1 MIEAKAD
8 RHHPSALYDNLP
20 ARGENTMYQ
29 TKEQDWKLFRK
40 KLPLWQEA
48 YMDKL
53 NQEYIR
59 LLSGEGLASDKF
71 WELEKRIRTDK
82 KSVGVVADMRR
93 SQMYSNLL
101 SLLVNEIIREDDLDG
116 FSQELSESLIN
127 VAGHFKDPAQ
137 QI

>member
-71 WELEKRIRTDK
+71 WELEKRIREDK
-82 KSVGVVADMRR
+82 RSIGVVADMRR

-101 SLLVNEIIREDDLDG
+101 SLLANEIIREDDLEG
-116 FSQELSESLIN
+116 FSEELSETVKY
-127 VAGHFKDPAQ
+127 VAWQSKAFADR
-137 QI
+137 I

>member
-59 LLSGEGLASDKF
+59 ILSGEGLASDKF
-71 WELEKRIRTDK
+71 WELEKRIWEDK
-82 KSVGVVADMRR
+82 RSIGVVADMRR

-101 SLLVNEIIREDDLDG
+101 SLLVNEIIREDDLEG
-116 FSQELSESLIN
+116 FSEELSETVKY
-127 VAGHFKDPAQ
+127 VAWQSKAFAER
-137 QI
+137 I

>member
-1 MIEAKAD
+1 
-8 RHHPSALYDNLP
+8 
-20 ARGENTMYQ
+20 MYQ
-29 TKEQDWKLFRK
+29 VKEQDWKLFRQ

-59 LLSGEGLASDKF
+59 LLSGEGPASEKF
-71 WELEKRIRTDK
+71 WGLEKRIRMDK

-101 SLLVNEIIREDDLDG
+101 SLLVDEIIREDDLDG
-116 FSQELSESLIN
+116 FSEELAKTIKYVVRQSKEFAERI
-127 VAGHFKDPAQ
+127 
-137 QI
+137 

>member
-71 WELEKRIRTDK
+71 WELEKRIREDK
-82 KSVGVVADMRR
+82 RSIGVAVDMRR

-101 SLLVNEIIREDDLDG
+101 SLMANEIIQEDDLDG
-116 FSQELSESLIN
+116 FSEELAETIKYAARQSKGFAERI
-127 VAGHFKDPAQ
+127 
-137 QI
+137 

>member
-1 MIEAKAD
+1 
-8 RHHPSALYDNLP
+8 
-20 ARGENTMYQ
+20 MYQ
-29 TKEQDWKLFRK
+29 VKEKDWKLFRQ

-71 WELEKRIRTDK
+71 WELEKRIREDK
-82 KSVGVVADMRR
+82 RSVGVVADMRR

-101 SLLVNEIIREDDLDG
+101 SLLVNEIIREEELEG
-116 FSQELSESLIN
+116 FSEKLTETVKYAVRQS
-127 VAGHFKDPAQ
+127 KDFAER
-137 QI
+137 I

>member
-1 MIEAKAD
+1 
-8 RHHPSALYDNLP
+8 
-20 ARGENTMYQ
+20 MYQ
-29 TKEQDWKLFRK
+29 VKEKDWKLFRQ

-71 WELEKRIRTDK
+71 WELEKRIREDK
-82 KSVGVVADMRR
+82 RSVGGVADMRR
-93 SQMYSNLL
+93 SQVYSNLL

-116 FSQELSESLIN
+116 FSEKLTETVKYAVRQSKNFAERI
-127 VAGHFKDPAQ
+127 
-137 QI
+137 

>member
-1 MIEAKAD
+1 
-8 RHHPSALYDNLP
+8 
-20 ARGENTMYQ
+20 MYQ
-29 TKEQDWKLFRK
+29 VKEQDWKLFRQ

-59 LLSGEGLASDKF
+59 LLSKEGLASDKF
-71 WELEKRIRTDK
+71 WELEKRIREDK
-82 KSVGVVADMRR
+82 RSVGVVADMRR

-116 FSQELSESLIN
+116 FSEELSEAVKY
-127 VAGHFKDPAQ
+127 VARQSKSYAAR
-137 QI
+137 I

>member
-1 MIEAKAD
+1 
-8 RHHPSALYDNLP
+8 
-20 ARGENTMYQ
+20 MYQ
-29 TKEQDWKLFRK
+29 VKEQDWKLFRK

-59 LLSGEGLASDKF
+59 ILSGESLASEKF
-71 WELEKRIRTDK
+71 WELEKRIRIDK

-116 FSQELSESLIN
+116 FSEELTETVKYAARQSKAFAERI
-127 VAGHFKDPAQ
+127 
-137 QI
+137 

>member
-1 MIEAKAD
+1 
-8 RHHPSALYDNLP
+8 
-20 ARGENTMYQ
+20 MYQ
-29 TKEQDWKLFRK
+29 VKEQDWKLFRK

-59 LLSGEGLASDKF
+59 ILSGESLASEKF
-71 WELEKRIRTDK
+71 WELEKRIRMDK

-101 SLLVNEIIREDDLDG
+101 SLLVNEIIQEDDLDG
-116 FSQELSESLIN
+116 FSEELTETIKYAARQSKAFAERI
-127 VAGHFKDPAQ
+127 
-137 QI
+137 

>member
-1 MIEAKAD
+1 
-8 RHHPSALYDNLP
+8 
-20 ARGENTMYQ
+20 MYQ
-29 TKEQDWKLFRK
+29 VKEKDWKLFRQ

-71 WELEKRIRTDK
+71 WELEKRIREDK
-82 KSVGVVADMRR
+82 RSVGVVADMRR

-116 FSQELSESLIN
+116 FSEKLTETVKYAVRQS
-127 VAGHFKDPAQ
+127 KDFAER
-137 QI
+137 I